1 MKVEAP
7 CSVGDLLDR
16 ITILR
21 IKIQRCSAE
30 QSANVGVE
38 LGALAGLWAAEEPEM
53 AELSSVNQALW
64 DVEDRLRAAEAAGVF
79 DHAFIADARSVY
91 RLNDR
96 RASLKR
102 AINLRL
108 GSALVEEKVHPHYAV
123 GPSSGPTET
132 P

>member
-1 MKVEAP
+1 VKVEAP

-38 LGALAGLWAAEEPEM
+38 LGALARLWATEEPEM

-64 DVEDRLRAAEAAGVF
+64 DVEDRLRIAEAAGVF

-96 RASLKR
+96 RATLKR

-108 GSALVEEKVHPHYAV
+108 GSALVEEKVHPKYV
-123 GPSSGPTET
+123 SGPTEI